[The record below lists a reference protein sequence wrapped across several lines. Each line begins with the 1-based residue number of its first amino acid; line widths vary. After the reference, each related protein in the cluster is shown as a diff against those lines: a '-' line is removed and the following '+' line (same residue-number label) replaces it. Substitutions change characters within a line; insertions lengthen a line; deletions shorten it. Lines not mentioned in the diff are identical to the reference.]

1 MGPVSFY
8 ITILFL
14 VIEFCFL
21 GEFGSGRV
29 LWASAFTLLPLSTMF
44 FLSVE
49 TTLLLELSYFKGDC
63 FSLVW
68 FDATTADFLRYPC
81 PEFPLMAG
89 GCCGGYCFSL
99 FSSTRLALWFLFV
112 PVPVPPEDSLWPAEV
127 LSLRLVLGS
136 GWEGSL

>member
-29 LWASAFTLLPLSTMF
+29 FWASAFPLLLLSLMF

-49 TTLLLELSYFKGDC
+49 TTLLLELSCFKGDG

-68 FDATTADFLRYPC
+68 FDATTADFLRYAC
-81 PEFPLMAG
+81 PEFPLMVG
-89 GCCGGYCFSL
+89 GCCGCYCLSL

-112 PVPVPPEDSLWPAEV
+112 PVPVPPEESLWPAET
-127 LSLRLVLGS
+127 LSLLLLGS